1 VGYAASY
8 LWRCGK
14 TSLHRVVAS
23 DPDPAKSAIALAH
36 PQTHIST
43 PGPLR
48 ATSIRAGLPESA
60 MLPIATELL
69 RCREMTR
76 WATKRHR
83 NRWPAS
89 MRSQRDPSLVHL

>member
-1 VGYAASY
+1 MNQGYAASY

-23 DPDPAKSAIALAH
+23 DPDPAKSAIALPH

-48 ATSIRAGLPESA
+48 ATSIRAGSPESA

-76 WATKRHR
+76 WANAL
-83 NRWPAS
+83 NRFAIVAAVGS
-89 MRSQRDPSLVHL
+89 S